1 LHFFIQ
7 IDEEIKKT
15 EFASEHIELLDEMPG
30 IDVRSAE
37 IIIAEA
43 GIKKT
48 YLRQALL
55 SCSFWCYLR

>member
-1 LHFFIQ
+1 M
-7 IDEEIKKT
+7 DEEIKKT